1 MSLQKNVLEVILSSP
16 RTVFNVQSSY
26 AANNDERAYYTSP
39 ILIISHPQN
48 WIIILCNC
56 VP

>member
-39 ILIISHPQN
+39 ILIMSHPQN